1 MSGARVQSIDA
12 LKHFRAALIKFA
24 EVANVALGD
33 AEGEI
38 NRIVMWLGHEQQQ
51 FWQTAIRKR
60 QELVARAAEA
70 VRAKKIF
77 KDSSGRQQSAVD
89 EEKQLLKAQRA
100 LQEAEQKLIATKRH
114 YQRLQK
120 EMHMYKGATT
130 RLLTAVTSDLPNAV
144 AMLNRMTE
152 ALEGYVNIT
161 SDAVELPIPSAGGE
175 DSMAMSADGA
185 TQAEINATSP
195 TEGPQG
201 EGTPTER
208 EGLPSEESRQAG
220 LKEAD
225 LNAEQ
230 APPQGAASTE
240 APTVVDAP
248 AAAIEAAKAT
258 APQP

>member
-1 MSGARVQSIDA
+1 MSGARVQSIDS
-12 LKHFRAALIKFA
+12 LKLFRVALIKFA

-38 NRIVMWLGHEQQQ
+38 NRVVMWLGHEQQQ
-51 FWQTAIRKR
+51 FWQTTIRKR

-70 VRAKKIF
+70 VRQKKLF
-77 KDSSGRQQSAVD
+77 KDSAGRTQSAVD
-89 EEKQLLKAQRA
+89 EEKQLAKAQRA

-144 AMLNRMTE
+144 AQLDRMTE
-152 ALEGYVNIT
+152 ALEGYVNLT
-161 SDAVELPIPSAGGE
+161 AAPVEMPIPTAGGE
-175 DSMAMSADGA
+175 DSMAMSVDTE
-185 TQAEINATSP
+185 TQAQINATSP

-201 EGTPTER
+201 EGTPSER

-220 LKEAD
+220 LKESD
-225 LNAEQ
+225 VNAEK
-230 APPQGAASTE
+230 APPQGAAATE
-240 APTVVDAP
+240 APTVIDSP
-248 AAAIEAAKAT
+248 AATEAGKA
-258 APQP
+258 AARQP